1 VSDPVWVE
9 TDVVLA
15 IHDEQLSEHGGLP
28 GVRDMELLR
37 SALDRPRNLFAYEGA
52 DLIGLTAAYGFGIA
66 RNHPF
71 NDGNKRVSAVVT
83 ELFLSLNGLELTAS
97 DSDVVATWLALAA
110 GTMDESQFATWLRDN
125 VS

>member
-1 VSDPVWVE
+1 M
-9 TDVVLA
+9 
-15 IHDEQLSEHGGLP
+15 G
-28 GVRDMELLR
+28 LLR

-52 DLIGLTAAYGFGIA
+52 DLIGLAAAYGFGIA

-83 ELFLSLNGLELTAS
+83 EVFLSLNGLELTAS
-97 DSDVVATWLALAA
+97 DGDVVATWLALAA
-110 GTMDESQFATWLRDN
+110 GAMDESQFATWLRGN